1 MVGVEMQKRIG
12 FSQKLRK
19 LWVKTLYVLY
29 HFAPTINGGL
39 SQTLESSNPAFGLK
53 GLFSF

>member
-39 SQTLESSNPAFGLK
+39 SQTLESSNPPFLVK
-53 GLFSF
+53 L